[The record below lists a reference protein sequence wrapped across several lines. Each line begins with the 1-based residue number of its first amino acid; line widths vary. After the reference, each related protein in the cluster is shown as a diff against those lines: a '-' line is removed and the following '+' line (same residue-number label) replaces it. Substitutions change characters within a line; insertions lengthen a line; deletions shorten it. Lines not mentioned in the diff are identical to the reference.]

1 MGLLLGVLFGRKSNI
16 RKGKYNWKSTAVPVL
31 VITTLLIAGRLVQY
45 LIFDIYSSFHTKTN
59 ETLIW
64 CICTGLIVACSL
76 AWLRQYIIPAN
87 KFIQAITLGLLF
99 FGLNLTLF
107 NFFMPLVFDANIF
120 DLVLRT
126 AIDIISLSVGC
137 LFFKVKK

>member
-1 MGLLLGVLFGRKSNI
+1 MGLLLGVLFSRKSNI

-31 VITTLLIAGRLVQY
+31 AITTLFIAGRLVQY